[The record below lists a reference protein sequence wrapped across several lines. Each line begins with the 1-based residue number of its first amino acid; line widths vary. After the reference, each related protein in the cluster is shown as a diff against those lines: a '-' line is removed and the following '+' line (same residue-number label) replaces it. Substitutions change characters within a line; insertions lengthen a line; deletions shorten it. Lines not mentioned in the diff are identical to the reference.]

1 MTAGLSSTG
10 FEAKT
15 LADILADIETR
26 ERATIDPTLDTSA
39 ESVVGNLNAVMATKL
54 RELWELAAIVYAAR
68 APRNASLEAL
78 DALSAITG
86 TTRKGATKG
95 TVTLSLTILHGATVP
110 AGSVVHVAGDVA
122 NRWVTLDAVTNTL
135 GSVGSYAALTVDAE
149 AESAGHVLAYAH
161 TITEIATPVS
171 GWAFADNVLDA
182 TPGRDVETDAALRLR
197 REREVQGAGAGTVG
211 AITAALS
218 AVASVRQVVV
228 FENPTDTTDADG
240 LPPHSIEALVLGGSD
255 TLIRTALWATKP
267 AGIRTHGS
275 TTGTTLDADGVAR
288 SVAFTRPTEVSV
300 YLTLVVAVRRDTYA
314 GGAAVKA
321 AALAVGEVLLAGDT
335 VRLSTLIRAVMG
347 VAGVVDV
354 VALCGLASGSVFP
367 FNLAMTRRQLASFD
381 SARIT
386 VVETIA

>member
-15 LADILADIETR
+15 LEAILADIETR

-68 APRNASLEAL
+68 SPRNASLESL
-78 DALSAITG
+78 DALCAITG
-86 TTRKGATKG
+86 TERKGATKG
-95 TVTLSLTILHGATVP
+95 TVQLSLTILHGATVP

-149 AESAGHVLAYAH
+149 AEAAGHALAYAH
-161 TITEIATPVS
+161 TITEIATPVA

-211 AITAALS
+211 AITAAGCAS
-218 AVASVRQVVV
+218 APSWSSVPSPPTADRSRGERVPVRFRLPGRPAQHREVHAHQRPGRQQGCHHLQ
-228 FENPTDTTDADG
+228 PSADH
-240 LPPHSIEALVLGGSD
+240 PAHHS
-255 TLIRTALWATKP
+255 R
-267 AGIRTHGS
+267 H
-275 TTGTTLDADGVAR
+275 
-288 SVAFTRPTEVSV
+288 
-300 YLTLVVAVRRDTYA
+300 
-314 GGAAVKA
+314 
-321 AALAVGEVLLAGDT
+321 
-335 VRLSTLIRAVMG
+335 RA
-347 VAGVVDV
+347 
-354 VALCGLASGSVFP
+354 P
-367 FNLAMTRRQLASFD
+367 R
-381 SARIT
+381 
-386 VVETIA
+386 